1 MSLVSK
7 DSVIKN
13 CADAYRQGI
22 GSSELV
28 KVGELPNL
36 ILEAISSNAVPAG
49 VEIGEFT
56 PVGGT
61 GDFTV
66 AHNLGVKPKYVFGWI
81 VNNYDNTNYICLSF
95 SKANISEQGI
105 NEVTYLN
112 SSGILA
118 SETTNASV
126 EDDANLFCVPK
137 MPTGAG
143 MIPLYRYKY
152 IAII

>member
-13 CADAYRQGI
+13 CADAYRQGT

-28 KVGELPNL
+28 KVGELPDL

-81 VNNYDNTNYICLSF
+81 ADNYNNANYICLSF
-95 SKANISEQGI
+95 SKANISEQGV

-126 EDDANLFCVPK
+126 EDDANRFCVPK
-137 MPTGAG
+137 MPNSAG